1 MELAKHCEFLYT
13 IDPSLVSL
21 EFAKTTN
28 HLHIQDFFNLA
39 SMQKHI
45 KHEIHCIVFRHLL
58 EHIDTP
64 REFLEDVVKLIA
76 QDGIIYVEVP
86 NMQKHIKHEIHCIV
100 FRHLLEHIDT
110 PREFLEDV
118 VKLIAQDG
126 IIYVEVP
133 NMLEFFENARFY
145 EISYDH
151 CGYYQKSMLIN
162 IFNEIGCEHI
172 DTLMLYRNQHLGL
185 FFKKKTPQNVKDY
198 TPAMLPNN
206 TYMIMQN
213 AIQKLNIA
221 ISKYKRIALYG
232 AGGHGHSLLSFLTLE
247 NRVKIV
253 CCYDLDTRK
262 HGKYLQNSKI
272 VVTKP
277 CKETYKDIECII
289 LAAPLYEEEIVQYLQ
304 KDGFSGEILKSL
316 NCR

>member
-1 MELAKHCEFLYT
+1 MVLLLWGGGGGVNLIEIAPGSGDLAMELAKHCEFLYT

-86 NMQKHIKHEIHCIV
+86 NI
-100 FRHLLEHIDT
+100 R
-110 PREFLEDV
+110 
-118 VKLIAQDG
+118 
-126 IIYVEVP
+126 
-133 NMLEFFENARFY
+133 EFFENARFY
-145 EISYDH
+145 EIFHDH
-151 CGYYQKSMLIN
+151 CGYYQKSTLIN
-162 IFNEIGCEHI
+162 IFNAMGCEHI

-185 FFKKKTPQNVKDY
+185 FFKKKAPQNVKDY
-198 TPAMLPNN
+198 TPAMLPKN
-206 TYMIMQN
+206 TYTIMQN

-232 AGGHGHSLLSFLTLE
+232 AGAHGNSLLSFLTLE

-262 HGKYLQNSKI
+262 HGKFLQNSKI
-272 VVTKP
+272 VVAKP
-277 CKETYKDIECII
+277 CKETYEDIECII